1 MRAMC
6 HCLFQH
12 STNIE
17 AHLRAAE
24 KISVF
29 LDYDGTLVPFVQN
42 PAEAQLDEQTRKT
55 LVRISSNRRV
65 SVTIISGRS
74 LADIRARVGLEGLT
88 YAGNHGLEICG
99 DGMQFIEPTAAARK
113 EELAQL
119 SRRLAGDLGDIE
131 GAVVE
136 YKGLTTT
143 IHFRTAAVREIGKIE
158 NAVGAAVA
166 VVAESFRTASS
177 KMAIE
182 VVPRTRWHKGRAAAW
197 INQHLGG
204 KPLSLFMGDDETDE
218 DAFRALPDGINVK
231 VGSCTDTAARYCVA
245 DPSAV
250 HEFLTWFAN
259 HVPA

>member
-1 MRAMC
+1 MC

-42 PAEAQLDEQTRKT
+42 PAEAQLDEQARET
-55 LVRISSNRRV
+55 LARISSKRRV
-65 SVTIISGRS
+65 AVTVISGRS
-74 LADIRARVGLEGLT
+74 LADIHARINLEGLI

-99 DGMQFIEPTAAARK
+99 RGLQFIEPTAATRRD
-113 EELAQL
+113 ELAQL
-119 SRRLAGDLGDIE
+119 SSRLAAELRGIE
-131 GAVVE
+131 GVVVE

-143 IHFRTAAVREIGKIE
+143 IHYRQANVREIGTIE
-158 NAVGAAVA
+158 DAARAAVA
-166 VVAESFRTASS
+166 LVAESFRTASS

-182 VVPRTRWHKGRAAAW
+182 VLPRTGWHKGKAAAW

-204 KPLSLFMGDDETDE
+204 RPLPLFMGDDETDE
-218 DAFRALPDGINVK
+218 DAFRALPDGITVR
-231 VGSCTDTAARYCVA
+231 VGSCTETAARYCVT
-245 DPSAV
+245 DPFAV

>member
-1 MRAMC
+1 MC

-12 STNIE
+12 STSV
-17 AHLRAAE
+17 AAYLRAADR
-24 KISVF
+24 ISLF

-42 PAEAQLDEQTRKT
+42 PAEAQLDEQTRET
-55 LVRISSNRRV
+55 LARISSKSRV
-65 SVTIISGRS
+65 AVTVISGRS
-74 LADIRARVGLEGLT
+74 LADIHARINLAGLI

-99 DGMQFIEPTAAARK
+99 GGLLFIEPTAAARK

-119 SRRLAGDLGDIE
+119 SRRLAADLRGIE

-143 IHFRTAAVREIGKIE
+143 IHYRQAAVREIGKIE
-158 NAVGAAVA
+158 NTVESAVERTP
-166 VVAESFRTASS
+166 ESFCTASS

-182 VVPRTRWHKGRAAAW
+182 VVPRTGWHKGKAAAW
-197 INQHLGG
+197 INQRLGG

-218 DAFRALPDGINVK
+218 DAFRALPDGITVR
-231 VGSCTDTAARYCVA
+231 VGGCTGTAARYCVA

-250 HEFLTWFAN
+250 HEFLTWLAD

>member
-1 MRAMC
+1 MC

-17 AHLRAAE
+17 AYLRAAE

-42 PAEAQLDEQTRKT
+42 PAEAQLDERARET
-55 LVRISSNRRV
+55 LARISSKRRV
-65 SVTIISGRS
+65 AVTIISGRS

-88 YAGNHGLEICG
+88 YGGNHGLEICG
-99 DGMQFIEPTAAARK
+99 GGLQFIEPMAAARGD
-113 EELAQL
+113 ELAQL
-119 SRRLAGDLGDIE
+119 SSRLAAELRGIE
-131 GAVVE
+131 GVVVE

-143 IHFRTAAVREIGKIE
+143 IHYRQANVGEIGTIE
-158 NAVGAAVA
+158 DVARAAVA
-166 VVAESFRTASS
+166 LVAESFRTASS

-182 VVPRTRWHKGRAAAW
+182 VVPRSGWHKGKAATW

-204 KPLSLFMGDDETDE
+204 KPLPLFMGDDETDE
-218 DAFRALPDGINVK
+218 DAFRALPDGITVR
-231 VGSCTDTAARYCVA
+231 VGSCTDTAARYCIA
-245 DPSAV
+245 DPFAV

-259 HVPA
+259 HVPD

>member
-1 MRAMC
+1 MC
-6 HCLFQH
+6 HYLFQH
-12 STNIE
+12 STSVE
-17 AHLRAAE
+17 AHLRAADR
-24 KISVF
+24 ISLF

-42 PAEAQLDEQTRKT
+42 PAQAQLDEQTRET
-55 LVRISSNRRV
+55 LARISSNRRV

-74 LADIRARVGLEGLT
+74 LSDIHARVGLEGLT

-99 DGMQFIEPTAAARK
+99 GGLQFIEPTAAALT

-119 SRRLAGDLGDIE
+119 SRRLADELCGIE

-143 IHFRTAAVREIGKIE
+143 IHYRQAAVREIGRIE
-158 NAVGAAVA
+158 DAVRAAVEQT
-166 VVAESFRTASS
+166 AESFRTAPS

-182 VVPRTRWHKGRAAAW
+182 VVPRTGWHKGKAAAW

-204 KPLSLFMGDDETDE
+204 KPLSLFIGDDETDE
-218 DAFRALPDGINVK
+218 DAFRALPDGITVR
-231 VGSCTDTAARYCVA
+231 VGSCTDTAARYCVT

>member
-1 MRAMC
+1 MC

-17 AHLRAAE
+17 AYLRAAE

-29 LDYDGTLVPFVQN
+29 LDYDGTLVPFVPN
-42 PAEAQLDEQTRKT
+42 PAEAQLDERARET
-55 LVRISSNRRV
+55 LARISSKRRV
-65 SVTIISGRS
+65 AVTIISGRS
-74 LADIRARVGLEGLT
+74 LADIHARINLEGLI
-88 YAGNHGLEICG
+88 YAGNHGLEICSG
-99 DGMQFIEPTAAARK
+99 GMQFIEPMAAARK
-113 EELAQL
+113 QELAQL
-119 SRRLAGDLGDIE
+119 SRRLAAELRGIE

-143 IHFRTAAVREIGKIE
+143 IHHRQAAVREIGRIE
-158 NAVGAAVA
+158 DAVRAAVA
-166 VVAESFRTASS
+166 LVAKSFRTASS

-182 VVPRTRWHKGRAAAW
+182 VMPRTRWHKGKAAAW

-204 KPLSLFMGDDETDE
+204 KPLSLFIGDDETDE
-218 DAFRALPDGINVK
+218 DAFRALPDGITVR
-231 VGSCTDTAARYCVA
+231 VGSCTDTAARYCLT